1 MTGAGPGL
9 ARTGL
14 GMLLVMTFALV
25 PSDMAAASAAVTDA
39 SSAAR
44 TAHGADALATLA
56 AALPGSST
64 AAYMPELGGLWEDGV
79 TGWCDQLDGFRASI
93 EATTRAGTSTD
104 AGVGG
109 LFGGLFGTP

>member
-1 MTGAGPGL
+1 MLGA
-9 ARTGL
+9 
-14 GMLLVMTFALV
+14 MTFAFV

-64 AAYMPELGGLWEDGV
+64 AAYAPELGGLWEDGV
-79 TGWCDQLDGFRASI
+79 SGWCDQVDGFCANLD
-93 EATTRAGTSTD
+93 ATTRGGMSTD
-104 AGVGG
+104 AGVGS
-109 LFGGLFGTP
+109 LFGGLLGTP